1 MSILMGS
8 FQTFSYSSS
17 RLSLQRSALL
27 GATPDHQGPRS
38 NPLLVSASPD
48 NMHAPLF
55 HRAAIGGYDI
65 VVLDILL
72 TNMPFF
78 DDMA

>member
-1 MSILMGS
+1 
-8 FQTFSYSSS
+8 
-17 RLSLQRSALL
+17 
-27 GATPDHQGPRS
+27 
-38 NPLLVSASPD
+38 
-48 NMHAPLF
+48 MHAPLF